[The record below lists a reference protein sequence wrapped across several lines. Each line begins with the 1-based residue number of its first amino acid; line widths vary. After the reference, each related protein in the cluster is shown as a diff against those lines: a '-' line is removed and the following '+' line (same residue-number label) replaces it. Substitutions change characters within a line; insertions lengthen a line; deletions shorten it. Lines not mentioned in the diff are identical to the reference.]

1 MATFAIENGYA
12 EAIIRGFRASF
23 FTDNQYTQI
32 KNCSTLDE
40 LKSVPHSPRSSWRT
54 PTTAPTSSQTTPTSP
69 FPSCAP
75 S

>member
-32 KNCSTLDE
+32 KNCSTLD
-40 LKSVPHSPRSSWRT
+40 
-54 PTTAPTSSQTTPTSP
+54 
-69 FPSCAP
+69 
-75 S
+75 

>member
-40 LKSVPHSPRSSWRT
+40 LKSVPLPPRSSWRT
-54 PTTAPTSSQTTPTSP
+54 PTTAPTCSPTTPTSP
-69 FPSCAP
+69 SPSCVP